1 LIEEEGIPMTEARS
15 RQAHQKAVLDRMLKA
30 LSGEEDVLIT
40 EAGAL
45 DQPPAPDP
53 AMPLLQQVYYDL
65 DLFGDVVDDD
75 LQVTI
80 VRTVARLPEE
90 VRDMVIEECRFI
102 EVPEVQTIR
111 PATRPR
117 WLILLRPDLPAAD
130 VPSLIARNIALVWLR
145 RRQPARPCTLGV
157 DLRAAKLV
165 QSWGFEGPGADV
177 AAAQQ
182 LVREYGAATLYL
194 NAM

>member
-1 LIEEEGIPMTEARS
+1 MHEARS

-30 LSGEEDVLIT
+30 LRGEEDVLIT
-40 EAGAL
+40 EAGTL

-80 VRTVARLPEE
+80 VRTVARLPAE
-90 VRDMVIEECRFI
+90 VCDMVIEECRFI

-117 WLILLRPDLPAAD
+117 WLILLRPDLPAVD
-130 VPSLIARNIALVWLR
+130 VPSLIARNIALVRHLR
-145 RRQPARPCTLGV
+145 LSALVVSQRPTGVMPAPRKRSPIRRARSTTSAPASAL
-157 DLRAAKLV
+157 
-165 QSWGFEGPGADV
+165 S
-177 AAAQQ
+177 
-182 LVREYGAATLYL
+182 
-194 NAM
+194 